1 MDSVPNLVRTK
12 EVARVPKQQLP
23 EIPVWFFRTVSGR
36 EPVLDWLRTLDKED
50 RRALAVRRMK
60 EVMK

>member
-1 MDSVPNLVRTK
+1 M
-12 EVARVPKQQLP
+12 PKQQLP